1 MAKNGK
7 LNEWALALLRVVLGI
22 VFTYHGYVKLFVPGG
37 FKGSVAFFG
46 AIGLPVPVYT
56 ALLVSVVEFFG
67 GLALIVGLL
76 TRWASV
82 LLFLEMLVALFK
94 VHVKNGF
101 FIGSSYGYEFV
112 LVLLGALAVVYAVG
126 AGALAW
132 GNSFKNK
139 HLK

>member
-1 MAKNGK
+1 MAKGNK

-37 FKGSVAFFG
+37 FKGTVAFFG
-46 AIGLPVPVYT
+46 AIGLPLPLYT

-126 AGALAW
+126 AGTLAW
-132 GNSFKNK
+132 GSQFKNK

>member
-7 LNEWALALLRVVLGI
+7 LNEWALALLRVVLG
-22 VFTYHGYVKLFVPGG
+22 VLFTYHGYVKLFVPGG
-37 FKGSVAFFG
+37 FKGTVAFFL
-46 AIGLPVPVYT
+46 AIGLPVPAYT

-76 TRWASV
+76 TRWTSA
-82 LLFLEMLVALFK
+82 LLFVEMLVALFK
-94 VHVKNGF
+94 VHLKNGF

-112 LVLLGALAVVYAVG
+112 LLLLASLAVVYACG
-126 AGALAW
+126 AGNYAW
-132 GNSFKNK
+132 GSKFKNA